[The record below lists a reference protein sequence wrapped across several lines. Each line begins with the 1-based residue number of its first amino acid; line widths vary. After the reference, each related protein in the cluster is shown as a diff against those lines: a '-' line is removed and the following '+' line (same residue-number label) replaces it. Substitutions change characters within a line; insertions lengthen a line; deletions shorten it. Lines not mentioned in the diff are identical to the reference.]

1 MDSPASDDSG
11 LAMGPLIIK
20 GIPWVILLS
29 HFHDVRLPEVYLSI
43 HIKPIARSISS
54 ESDAEID
61 GTFTGSA
68 SGSVYATTGRELS
81 VTLLLCFMISLTAI
95 LPPTTDNSMPF
106 SIK

>member
-11 LAMGPLIIK
+11 LAMGPLPRK

-29 HFHDVRLPEVYLSI
+29 HLHDVGLPEVYLSI

-54 ESDAEID
+54 ESDAEIA
-61 GTFTGSA
+61 GEFTGSA

-81 VTLLLCFMISLTAI
+81 ATLQLCDAAGGDYEEKSVNNNLL
-95 LPPTTDNSMPF
+95 
-106 SIK
+106 

>member
-11 LAMGPLIIK
+11 LAMDPLNVK
-20 GIPWVILLS
+20 GIPWVVPLS
-29 HFHDVRLPEVYLSI
+29 HLHNVGLPEVYLSI

-54 ESDAEID
+54 ESDAEIA
-61 GTFTGSA
+61 GAFTGSA

-81 VTLLLCFMISLTAI
+81 ATLLLCGMIPFTVI